1 MPTARRARPDRNSA
15 TDATRSGRSRIT
27 LLSLW
32 RSRRAARD
40 RKVSPLPSQP
50 ELPQP
55 LQRLKKIQRW
65 SAVTAVVAIALAV
78 VAYGQTVQIQNAW
91 SSDYKRLQTLQRQE
105 RDLRVALEVLKDQ
118 VARQAEAADSTL
130 QPPSPKQLIF
140 LRPSGETVTPGRSP
154 NVPAALP
161 PLVGD
166 GNAPADP
173 KPIGY

>member
-1 MPTARRARPDRNSA
+1 MPTARRARPDRNPA

-40 RKVSPLPSQP
+40 RKVSPLPSQSA
-50 ELPQP
+50 LPRP
-55 LQRLKKIQRW
+55 LQRLKTIQRW
-65 SAVTAVVAIALAV
+65 SAVAAVVAIALAV
-78 VAYGQTVQIQNAW
+78 VVYGQTVQLQNAW
-91 SSDYKRLQTLQRQE
+91 SSDYQRLQTLQRQE
-105 RDLRVALEVLKDQ
+105 RDLRVALEVLKDK

-130 QPPSPKQLIF
+130 QPPAPKQLIF
-140 LRPSGETVTPGRSP
+140 LRPNSETGTPGRSP

-161 PLVGD
+161 PLVGE
-166 GNAPADP
+166 GKTNPDP

>member
-1 MPTARRARPDRNSA
+1 MPTARRARPNRHSLSQSPPA
-15 TDATRSGRSRIT
+15 ARSRIT

-40 RKVSPLPSQP
+40 RKVSPLPDQSQ
-50 ELPQP
+50 LPRP

-65 SAVTAVVAIALAV
+65 SAVVAVVAIALAV
-78 VAYGQTVQIQNAW
+78 VVYGQTVQIQNAW
-91 SSDYKRLQTLQRQE
+91 SNDYQRLQTLQRQE
-105 RDLRVALEVLKDQ
+105 RDLRVALEVLKDK

-130 QPPSPKQLIF
+130 QPPAPKQLIF
-140 LRPSGETVTPGRSP
+140 LRPNSETGTPGRSP

-161 PLVGD
+161 PVVGRD
-166 GNAPADP
+166 DANPAP